1 MLIPKQMYQRLP
13 VAIVQVKASITSEN
27 PPNYMPFISIKRN
40 YKKKQQQ
47 YNELNAD
54 IIQKWTPYLWIQNTV
69 KPLIT
74 NHHRIILNL
83 LDKIYL
89 KREYVS

>member
-1 MLIPKQMYQRLP
+1 MYQRLP
-13 VAIVQVKASITSEN
+13 VASVQVKASITSEN

-54 IIQKWTPYLWIQNTV
+54 IIQKWIPYL
-69 KPLIT
+69 
-74 NHHRIILNL
+74 
-83 LDKIYL
+83 
-89 KREYVS
+89 

>member
-13 VAIVQVKASITSEN
+13 VTIVQVKASITSKN

-40 YKKKQQQ
+40 YKKKQ

-54 IIQKWTPYLWIQNTV
+54 IIQKWIPYLWIQNTV